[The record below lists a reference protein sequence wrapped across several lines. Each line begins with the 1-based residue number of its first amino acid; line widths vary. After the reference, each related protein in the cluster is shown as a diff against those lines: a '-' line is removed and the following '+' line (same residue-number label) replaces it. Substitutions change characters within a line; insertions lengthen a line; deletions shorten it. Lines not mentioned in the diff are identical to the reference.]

1 MEALIDKVFTDPT
14 LIKVGIVLGILIVL
28 SIFKKLYKA
37 VLILVV
43 VLFLYIAYLA
53 YTGEEIETDKM
64 KKQVEKTLNDTQEKV
79 EDFID
84 SAKDKIKKK

>member
-64 KKQVEKTLNDTQEKV
+64 KKQAEKSLNDTQEKV

>member
-64 KKQVEKTLNDTQEKV
+64 KKQAEKSLNDTQEKV

-84 SAKDKIKKK
+84 SAKNKIKKK